1 MYEKR
6 PVSDIQ
12 NKILNGISDIYEK
25 AKGYFLWE
33 ITKGVAMALKDTSDR
48 VAEDALKLDIYNLTG
63 DELENYTYRNEGISR
78 KPAACAVGFVRVKG
92 KGTVNAGD
100 LFETDGLIGFTAD
113 EACDVDG
120 EADIAVTAR
129 EAGLKGNVPAESVIN
144 MPVTISG
151 INECTNPEPMTG
163 GYDAEGDSEL
173 LNRYLEYVRDPPTSG
188 NIAHYKAWAKEVVGV
203 SDAYIIPLW
212 NGPNTVKVII
222 IDQKH
227 LPADEELVQDVQEH
241 IDPGISGTGEGQAP
255 IGAFCTVAAAGA
267 KTIDISAAIIT
278 AEGYDREK
286 VKNSIKDILAGYFS
300 DLAFRQYYI
309 SYAKIGA
316 MILEAEGVLDYR
328 DLLVNSLTSNI
339 ECTREEVFVLGTVT
353 MNE

>member
-1 MYEKR
+1 
-6 PVSDIQ
+6 
-12 NKILNGISDIYEK
+12 
-25 AKGYFLWE
+25 
-33 ITKGVAMALKDTSDR
+33 MALKDTSDR

-63 DELENYTYRNEGISR
+63 DELEKYTYRNEGISR

-129 EAGLKGNVPAESVIN
+129 EEGLKGNVPAKSVIN

-222 IDQKH
+222 IDQEH
-227 LPADEELVQDVQEH
+227 LPADEELKTAVLWSAY
-241 IDPGISGTGEGQAP
+241 PGAYNG
-255 IGAFCTVAAAGA
+255 CHR
-267 KTIDISAAIIT
+267 SA
-278 AEGYDREK
+278 
-286 VKNSIKDILAGYFS
+286 
-300 DLAFRQYYI
+300 
-309 SYAKIGA
+309 
-316 MILEAEGVLDYR
+316 
-328 DLLVNSLTSNI
+328 
-339 ECTREEVFVLGTVT
+339 
-353 MNE
+353 